1 MNFFFSIGVGGSKSK
16 VGKTTFIESM
26 IRNIKKIF
34 GDNTKI
40 VAIKYTKTSVFS
52 SIVSDTSIIETS
64 GKDTERMKK
73 AGADFIYWVK
83 ASEDEL
89 SDVAEKLKKEILF
102 RKFNPYREFFCPLSK
117 KYIHKVIVIIEGN
130 SLVRIMHPDVIIFLK
145 DNETKYIKPSGE
157 ALLKIA
163 DIVIE
168 GQYCMEEVMDEILK
182 IEQKKLIERLLIE
195 RSNSGKITCAEARK
209 IAEELN
215 VPYIEVGRTANE
227 LKIKIRKCE
236 LGCF

>member
-1 MNFFFSIGVGGSKSK
+1 MNYIFSIGVGSSRSGI
-16 VGKTTFIESM
+16 GKTTFIE
-26 IRNIKKIF
+26 NIIVNFKKIF
-34 GDNTKI
+34 GNKVNI
-40 VAIKYTKTSVFS
+40 IAIKYTKTTFFS
-52 SIVSDTSIIETS
+52 SIISESSIVETS
-64 GKDTERMKK
+64 GKDTARMKR
-73 AGADFIYWVK
+73 AGANFVYWVK
-83 ASEDEL
+83 SGEAEL
-89 SDVAEKLKKEILF
+89 PDVVERLKEEIEES
-102 RKFNPYREFFCPLSK
+102 PSALSK
-117 KYIHKVIVIIEGN
+117 NDIQKIIIIEGN

-145 DNETKYIKPSGE
+145 DKETNYIKPSGE

-168 GQYCMEEVMDEILK
+168 GQYSMEETMDEILK
-182 IEQKKLIERLLIE
+182 IQQKKLIEKLLTE
-195 RSNSGKITCAEARK
+195 RSNSGKISCAEARK